1 MGAKREMPVKCL
13 KARKGCSYMKETR
26 TTAQLKCLYTNA
38 RSMGNKQE
46 ELEAI
51 VHQENY
57 DMVAITETWWG
68 DSHNWS
74 AAMDGYKLFRRDRRG
89 RRGGGVALYIRECL
103 DSLELDDGD
112 DRVECLWV
120 RIRGKANK
128 ADIVVGV
135 CYRPPN
141 QDEETDEL
149 FYKQLGEASQ
159 SPALVLVGDFNL
171 PDVCWKYNTA
181 EGKQSRRFLECV
193 ADNFLTQL
201 VREPTREGAPLEL
214 LFTNR
219 EGLVSHVMVG
229 GRLGQS
235 DHEMIEVLIRGEAAR
250 GVSKTAT
257 LDFRRADFG
266 LFRRLVE
273 RVPWEAALMGK
284 GVQEGWTF
292 FKEEVL
298 KAQEWAVPRCRK
310 TSRRGR
316 RPAWLTRELW
326 LELRK
331 KRRVYD
337 LWKKGRATQEDY
349 KGVARLCREKIRRAK
364 AELELNLAAAVKDN
378 KKHFFKYISS
388 KRRAQENLQ
397 PLVDGGGNTVTKDEE
412 KAEVLNAFFASLFN
426 SRANCSL
433 GTQPL
438 ELEDRDGDQT
448 GAPIIQGE
456 MVSDPLHHL
465 DTHKSMGP
473 DEIHPRVLKELAD
486 VLTKPLSIIYQQS
499 WLTGEVP
506 ADWRLA
512 NVTPIFKKGRKE
524 DPRNYRPVSLTLVLG
539 KLMEQIILST
549 ITRRVENN
557 QGSKPSQ
564 HGFRKGR
571 SCLTNLMSFY
581 DKVTRQVDE
590 GKAVDVVYLD
600 FSKAFD
606 RVSHCILLE
615 KLAAHGLDGYA
626 LRWVK
631 NWLDGRAQRVVV
643 NGVYSSWRPVTS
655 GVPQGSVLGPVL
667 FNIFINDLDEGIECT
682 LSKFADDTKLCGSVD
697 LLEGRQALQRDLDRL
712 DGWAEVNC
720 MRFNKAKCKVLH
732 LGHSNPMQRYRLGE
746 EWLESC
752 QAEKGLGVLVDS
764 HLNMSQQ
771 CAQVAKKANSIL
783 ACIKSSVASRTREVI
798 VPLYSALVRPHL
810 EYCVQFWA
818 PHYKRDIEVLERVQ
832 RRATKL
838 GKGLEQKSDEE
849 RLRELGLF
857 SLEKRRLRGDLIAL
871 YNYLKGGC
879 REVGS
884 VSSPND
890 RTRGNGLKLRQGRFR
905 LDIRK
910 FYFTDRVI
918 KHWNRLPREVVESP
932 SLEVFKRRLDEVLRD
947 MFRRLVERV
956 PWEAALVGKGVQEGW
971 TFFKEEVLKAQE
983 RAVPRCRKTSRRG
996 RRPAWLTRELW
1007 LELRKKRRVYDLW
1020 KKGRATQEDYKGVAR
1035 LCREKIRRAKAEL
1048 ELSLAAAVKDNK
1060 KHFFKYISSK
1070 RRAQENL
1077 QPLVDGGGNTVTKDE
1092 EKAEVLNAFFASL
1105 FNSRADCSLG
1115 TQPVELEDRVGDQ
1128 NGAPIIQGEM
1138 VSDPLHHLDT
1148 HKSMGPDGIHPR
1160 VLKELADVLTK
1171 PLSIIYQ
1178 QSWLTGEVP
1187 ADWRLANVTPIFKK
1201 GRKED
1206 PGNYRPVSLT
1216 SVPGK
1221 LMEQIILSAITRRV
1235 EDNQGIKP
1243 SQHGFRKGRSCL
1255 TNLISFYDKVT
1266 RLVDEGKAVDVVY
1279 LDFSKAF
1286 DTVSHGILLE
1296 KLAAHG
1302 LDGCALRWVKN
1313 WLDGRAQRV
1322 VVNGVYS
1329 SWRPVTSG
1337 VPQGSV
1343 LGPVLFNI
1351 FINDPEEGILSAPSF
1366 ADDPKL
1372 GGSVDLLEGRQAL
1385 QRDLDRLDGWAE
1397 VNCMRFNK
1405 AKCKVLHLGHSN
1417 PMQRYRL
1424 GEEWLESCLAEKDL
1438 GVLVDSHLNMS
1449 QQCAQVAKEANGI
1462 LACIKSSVASRTRE
1476 VIVPLY
1482 SALVRPHLEYCV
1494 QFWAP
1499 HYKRDIEVLERVQRR
1514 ATKLGKG
1521 LEQKSDEERLRELG
1535 LFSLEKRRL
1544 RGDLIALYNYLKG
1557 GCREVGVGLFSQ
1569 VTSDRTRGNGLKLR
1583 QGRFRLDIRK
1593 FYFTERVIKHW
1604 NRLPRE
1610 VVESPSLEVFKGRLD
1625 EVLRDMSAAA
1635 APSPVLG
1642 NIPSGDGM
1650 PSIKTF

>member
-1 MGAKREMPVKCL
+1 MLSTERKSSGSPGIRNHREGRRLAWLSRDLLVKLKGKKEKHRQWKQGQVSWEEYRDAARLCRDGVRKAKVQMELNLARDAKNNKKGFYRYVSQKRKVKESVPPPMSKTGKLVTMDEENAKVLNNFFASVLTGNLSSYTSRADGLPGRDWESSPSHCKGRSDSGIECTLSKFADHTKLSGAFDTPEGWDAIQRDLDKLKKWALMRFNKAKCKVLHLDQGNPRYQHRLGVEGIESSPAEKDLGVLVVGKLDVSQQCALAAQKTNHILGCIKSSVASRWREVILPLCSALLRPHLQCCVQLWGPQHRKDMELLERVQRRATKMITGLEHLSSEERLRELGLFSLEKRRLQGDLIAAFPYL
-13 KARKGCSYMKETR
+13 KGAYKK
-26 TTAQLKCLYTNA
+26 
-38 RSMGNKQE
+38 
-46 ELEAI
+46 
-51 VHQENY
+51 
-57 DMVAITETWWG
+57 DG
-68 DSHNWS
+68 D
-74 AAMDGYKLFRRDRRG
+74 KLFSGACCNRT
-89 RRGGGVALYIRECL
+89 
-103 DSLELDDGD
+103 
-112 DRVECLWV
+112 RVECLWV

-149 FYKQLGEASQ
+149 FYKQLGEASR
-159 SPALVLVGDFNL
+159 SLALVLVGDFNL

-181 EGKQSRRFLECV
+181 ERNQSRRFLERV

-201 VREPTREGAPLEL
+201 VSEPTREGAPLDL

-219 EGLVSHVMVG
+219 EGLVSDVMVG
-229 GRLGQS
+229 GCLGQS
-235 DHEMIEVLIRGEAAR
+235 DHEMIEFLIRGEAAR
-250 GVSKTAT
+250 GVGKTAT
-257 LDFRRADFG
+257 LEFRRADFG
-266 LFRRLVE
+266 LFRRLVD

-298 KAQEWAVPRCRK
+298 KAQERAVPRCQK

-326 LELRK
+326 LELRR

-349 KGVARLCREKIRRAK
+349 RGVARLCREKTRRAK
-364 AELELNLAAAVKDN
+364 AELELSLAAAIKDN

-388 KRRAQENLQ
+388 KRRAKENLQ
-397 PLVDGGGNTVTKDEE
+397 PLVDVGGNTVTKDEE
-412 KAEVLNAFFASLFN
+412 KAEVLNAFFASVFI
-426 SRANCSL
+426 SRAECSM

-456 MVSDPLHHL
+456 MVSDLLHHL

-473 DEIHPRVLKELAD
+473 DE
-486 VLTKPLSIIYQQS
+486 
-499 WLTGEVP
+499 
-506 ADWRLA
+506 
-512 NVTPIFKKGRKE
+512 
-524 DPRNYRPVSLTLVLG
+524 
-539 KLMEQIILST
+539 
-549 ITRRVENN
+549 
-557 QGSKPSQ
+557 
-564 HGFRKGR
+564 
-571 SCLTNLMSFY
+571 
-581 DKVTRQVDE
+581 
-590 GKAVDVVYLD
+590 
-600 FSKAFD
+600 
-606 RVSHCILLE
+606 
-615 KLAAHGLDGYA
+615 
-626 LRWVK
+626 
-631 NWLDGRAQRVVV
+631 
-643 NGVYSSWRPVTS
+643 
-655 GVPQGSVLGPVL
+655 
-667 FNIFINDLDEGIECT
+667 
-682 LSKFADDTKLCGSVD
+682 
-697 LLEGRQALQRDLDRL
+697 
-712 DGWAEVNC
+712 
-720 MRFNKAKCKVLH
+720 
-732 LGHSNPMQRYRLGE
+732 
-746 EWLESC
+746 
-752 QAEKGLGVLVDS
+752 
-764 HLNMSQQ
+764 
-771 CAQVAKKANSIL
+771 
-783 ACIKSSVASRTREVI
+783 
-798 VPLYSALVRPHL
+798 
-810 EYCVQFWA
+810 
-818 PHYKRDIEVLERVQ
+818 
-832 RRATKL
+832 
-838 GKGLEQKSDEE
+838 
-849 RLRELGLF
+849 
-857 SLEKRRLRGDLIAL
+857 
-871 YNYLKGGC
+871 
-879 REVGS
+879 
-884 VSSPND
+884 
-890 RTRGNGLKLRQGRFR
+890 
-905 LDIRK
+905 
-910 FYFTDRVI
+910 
-918 KHWNRLPREVVESP
+918 
-932 SLEVFKRRLDEVLRD
+932 
-947 MFRRLVERV
+947 
-956 PWEAALVGKGVQEGW
+956 
-971 TFFKEEVLKAQE
+971 
-983 RAVPRCRKTSRRG
+983 
-996 RRPAWLTRELW
+996 
-1007 LELRKKRRVYDLW
+1007 
-1020 KKGRATQEDYKGVAR
+1020 
-1035 LCREKIRRAKAEL
+1035 
-1048 ELSLAAAVKDNK
+1048 
-1060 KHFFKYISSK
+1060 
-1070 RRAQENL
+1070 
-1077 QPLVDGGGNTVTKDE
+1077 
-1092 EKAEVLNAFFASL
+1092 
-1105 FNSRADCSLG
+1105 
-1115 TQPVELEDRVGDQ
+1115 
-1128 NGAPIIQGEM
+1128 
-1138 VSDPLHHLDT
+1138 
-1148 HKSMGPDGIHPR
+1148 IHPR

-1221 LMEQIILSAITRRV
+1221 LMEQIILSAITRHV
-1235 EDNQGIKP
+1235 ENNQGIRP

-1266 RLVDEGKAVDVVY
+1266 RLVDEGKSVDVVY

-1302 LDGCALRWVKN
+1302 LDGCTLRWVKN

-1329 SWRPVTSG
+1329 GWRPVTSG

-1351 FINDPEEGILSAPSF
+1351 FINDLDEGIECTLSKF
-1366 ADDPKL
+1366 ADDTKL
-1372 GGSVDLLEGRQAL
+1372 CGSVDLLEGRQAL
-1385 QRDLDRLDGWAE
+1385 QRDLDRLDRWAG

-1438 GVLVDSHLNMS
+1438 GVLVDSRLNMS
-1449 QQCAQVAKEANGI
+1449 QQCAQAAKKANGI
-1462 LACIKSSVASRTRE
+1462 LACIKNSVASRTRE

-1514 ATKLGKG
+1514 ATKLVKG
-1521 LEQKSDEERLRELG
+1521 LEQKSYEERLRELG

-1593 FYFTERVIKHW
+1593 FFFTERVIKHW

-1625 EVLRDMSAAA
+1625 EVLRDM
-1635 APSPVLG
+1635 V
-1642 NIPSGDGM
+1642 
-1650 PSIKTF
+1650 